1 MSKWCAVMGGRP
13 ETLHADRGREFNN
26 IDLQAV
32 AEYLDIK
39 TTFTAA
45 YSPHRNGVNERNHC
59 VVDRMMIKMRL
70 EDLSLSA
77 EVALTW
83 ALVAKNTLQNVS
95 GFSPFQIV
103 FGKAPQLPSVYTA
116 GPPGLEEVVMDK
128 AVANHINALHMARQ
142 AYIAGES
149 DKVLKGMLKQR
160 IYTRGDEIDRGD
172 WIYFI
177 GANWHLLFPIPICQH
192 RPSFDSSQRVHHLCE
207 Q

>member
-1 MSKWCAVMGGRP
+1 
-13 ETLHADRGREFNN
+13 
-26 IDLQAV
+26 
-32 AEYLDIK
+32 
-39 TTFTAA
+39 
-45 YSPHRNGVNERNHC
+45 
-59 VVDRMMIKMRL
+59 MRL
-70 EDLSLSA
+70 EDPSLSA

-103 FGKAPQLPSVYTA
+103 FGKDPQLPSVYTA
-116 GPPGLEEVVMDK
+116 GPPGLKEVVMDK

-160 IYTRGDEIDRGD
+160 IYTRGDEIDRRD

-177 GANWHLLFPIPICQH
+177 GANWHLTQKVKDGKVVVKARLTGRGDQDKNEGV
-192 RPSFDSSQRVHHLCE
+192 RKDSPTVKKSNKKIMTT
-207 Q
+207 